1 METNDSFTKER
12 KGTPARKIAIS
23 FLWVILIGS
32 ILLWLPISNRD
43 GHFLNYMDALFTAT
57 SATCVTGLVTHVT
70 VEQFNM
76 FGQVVLMV
84 LMQIGG
90 IGLMTLVAT
99 FLLILKNKLSLNDT
113 IALKEMLNQ
122 SNLFNFRFFIKG
134 LMTYVFLLEG
144 IGMLLL
150 MLVFIPKYD
159 IFQGIFKAAFI
170 SISAFCNAGFDNL
183 GAYSLI
189 EMNQEPLVLITVMI
203 LIIMGGIGFIVWF
216 DVHGRIIPFL
226 KKQET
231 FKQFLTSL
239 TLHTKIVIIA
249 TLILIFVPAILFF
262 LLEFQNPLTLGSLSF
277 SDKIINALF
286 TSVTLRTAGFAS
298 LPMENFQM
306 ASKLLMLVGMFI
318 GGSPGGTAGGVK
330 TTTVAVIIICTMRSL
345 RGKRRTNMFNRH
357 ISRDIIVRATS
368 IVTITLATL
377 LIGVFALC
385 ITEEADFMVI
395 CYEACSALA
404 TVGLSLG
411 ITPYL
416 TLGGKIVIIILMYV
430 GRIGIMTF
438 IMSIVREDNKSDKIH
453 YAEGHIVVG

>member
-318 GGSPGGTAGGVK
+318 GG
-330 TTTVAVIIICTMRSL
+330 
-345 RGKRRTNMFNRH
+345 
-357 ISRDIIVRATS
+357 RDR
-368 IVTITLATL
+368 
-377 LIGVFALC
+377 
-385 ITEEADFMVI
+385 
-395 CYEACSALA
+395 
-404 TVGLSLG
+404 
-411 ITPYL
+411 
-416 TLGGKIVIIILMYV
+416 
-430 GRIGIMTF
+430 
-438 IMSIVREDNKSDKIH
+438 KS
-453 YAEGHIVVG
+453 VV